1 MIQDSRK
8 IWFVEGP
15 AECPVEAF
23 DGIPILCIDG
33 NIIGTF
39 PDSAYDLANQPLSL
53 LCGGHFRSME
63 SLGLTNINQT

>member
-39 PDSAYDLANQPLSL
+39 PDSAYDWAN
-53 LCGGHFRSME
+53 
-63 SLGLTNINQT
+63 